1 MAGLSGTHDWAHARP
16 TMSFVNLESP
26 PVIIQGGMGAGVSGW
41 RLARAV
47 AEAGQVGV
55 VSGTAIDLLVARR
68 LQDGD
73 PGGHMRR
80 GLAAFPLDGVA
91 DRILERYFIEGGKAE
106 EDRFKTKPMPAVEP
120 SRHLEDGSSPAFLTS
135 T

>member
-1 MAGLSGTHDWAHARP
+1 MPS
-16 TMSFVNLESP
+16 VNLDP
-26 PVIIQGGMGAGVSGW
+26 LPVIIQGGMGAGVSSW

-106 EDRFKTKPMPAVEP
+106 GDRFKTKPMPAVEP
-120 SRHLEDGSSPAFLTS
+120 SRHLEDRNHRGGGQD
-135 T
+135 